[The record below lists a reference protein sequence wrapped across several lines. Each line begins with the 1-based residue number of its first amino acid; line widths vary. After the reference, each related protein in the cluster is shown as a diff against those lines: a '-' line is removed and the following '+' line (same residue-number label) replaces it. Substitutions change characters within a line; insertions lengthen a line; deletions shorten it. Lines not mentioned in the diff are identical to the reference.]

1 MDINRLVIISVVT
14 DEKELNI
21 SYTVGWSIED
31 LCIKICKIFG
41 IGPVARHLF
50 ALRNHATKLW
60 YPANYKL
67 ENKEKSKFDF
77 RLRFKPA
84 SLQTLKRIDERAYD
98 YYFQQARSD
107 VMENKV
113 PDIVYERHKRELIG
127 LGVSDMYR
135 VMLEKRIPREIV
147 ESEYKKYIP
156 KECIKRHAFFIKKPI
171 HNALGRIS
179 GHDASYVKE
188 QYLKQFECMAPNYP
202 YEEYKALMDK
212 GIPNPPS
219 KVVLRVNVDE
229 VKYCETESGAWNQ
242 LCAIEDLCFISIRQD
257 NTVEVSRKN
266 GIPSYLKFPTSN
278 LLMSFVS
285 ALDGYYRLA
294 IKWTFNL
301 CRDVTTPSL
310 ERLHKLKCHGP
321 VGREFA
327 YGKLEEKRAN
337 RPGSYILRESETEYN
352 VYYFDSC
359 GKDGNLMSQKIEE
372 LAVNEFVIQNNIERY
387 KSLGHLICSFQ
398 DPESQPYLLEC
409 LPPSEYDKSPL
420 LICAPE
426 NVGNEVAADEEIIA
440 SLLESGPRCVP
451 RDQLQ
456 IYKVFSKSSE
466 SLNVQQ
472 PATRLHRAMWRV
484 TKGKKLEVAIK
495 ILKEEEWCST
505 KEFLELAGKWGQLR
519 SGALVRL
526 YGLTV
531 TPAIGMLLE
540 LVRLGPLDAYLRSTS
555 PQTIKTVDMVE
566 AAACLAN
573 ALWHLEE
580 NGVIHGNI
588 RCKKLLVHAHTDNS
602 FIVKLADPGLFI
614 YTDKDVHWLPPEF
627 YSNPE
632 IAKCNF
638 QTDIWAV
645 STTVWQIFSRGAE
658 PPTYHD
664 LNIVKK
670 YYESGK
676 RLPIPSSCPAEVYK
690 LMLEC
695 WGESNG
701 IRKQPQAIMRD
712 INQILYQVYNSRR
725 THAYATAF
733 PKLFS
738 DSDHIHEDDSDTI
751 DDKSINS
758 ESHASSLITD
768 RTSLPWDDIDDNTK
782 ELININESYTG
793 SAEELSNYLSWLKST
808 ARDIESCNDR
818 TMAGVINC
826 SDRTTHALRI
836 THDGSI
842 GDVSIVNNNCSS
854 VSDDGTRM
862 QNIFELNA
870 DCYIILQ
877 GRIGQGFYGEVY
889 KGILERDGGKDIEPQ
904 QVAVKKLKTR
914 ALEAD
919 LRDFEREISIMK
931 TLKHPNVVEILGVIS
946 EPEVCLVMEFV
957 KHGSL
962 QSYLALHRQTL
973 THKKLLGFAL
983 DIATGMD
990 YLGHKSIVHR
1000 DLAARNILVADESKV
1015 KISDF
1020 GLAQVT
1026 GKNDYYILQTNR
1038 DLPIKWY
1045 APESLRDGKFSPRSD
1060 VWSFGVTMYE
1070 TFGLGKDPKLPGVG
1084 SDVRDKSANEI
1095 SDSEIGIEEGSA
1107 ELLAALERG
1116 SRLPC
1121 PPTCPQQIYVKL
1133 MYPCW
1138 HLHSHKRPDFASLCR
1153 DIRELLNHY

>member
-1 MDINRLVIISVVT
+1 MDSDRLAIVCVAT
-14 DEKELNI
+14 DEKELNV
-21 SYTVGWSIED
+21 SFTVGWSVED

-50 ALRNHATKLW
+50 ALRNHGTKLW
-60 YPANYKL
+60 YPTNHKL
-67 ENKEKSKFDF
+67 ENKEK
-77 RLRFKPA
+77 
-84 SLQTLKRIDERAYD
+84 T
-98 YYFQQARSD
+98 RSD

-135 VMLEKRIPREIV
+135 VMLEKRVPREIV
-147 ESEYKKYIP
+147 ESDYKKYIP

-212 GIPNPPS
+212 
-219 KVVLRVNVDE
+219 D
-229 VKYCETESGAWNQ
+229 SGTWNQ

-257 NTVEVSRKN
+257 STVEVSRKT
-266 GIPSYLKFPTSN
+266 GIPSYLKFATNN

-321 VGREFA
+321 VGKEFA
-327 YGKLEEKRAN
+327 HGKLEEKRAN

-352 VYYFDSC
+352 VYYFDVC
-359 GKDGNLMSQKIEE
+359 GKDGSLISQRIEE
-372 LAVNEFVIQNNIERY
+372 LVPNEFVIPNCTQRY
-387 KSLGHLICSFQ
+387 KSLGHFISLYQ
-398 DPESQPYLLEC
+398 DPESELYLAEC

-426 NVGNEVAADEEIIA
+426 NVGNDVAADEEIIT

-456 IYKVFSKSSE
+456 IYKAFSRSSE
-466 SLNVQQ
+466 TLNVQSS
-472 PATRLHRAMWRV
+472 ATRLHRAMWRV

-495 ILKEEEWCST
+495 ILKEEEWYST
-505 KEFLELAGKWGQLR
+505 KEFLELAGKWGQLQ

-540 LVRLGPLDAYLRSTS
+540 LVRLGPLDAYLRSNS

-566 AAACLAN
+566 AAACLAT

-580 NGVIHGNI
+580 NGVVHGNI
-588 RCKKLLVHAHTDNS
+588 RCKKLLVYAHTDNS
-602 FIVKLADPGLFI
+602 FIVKLADPGLFT
-614 YTDKDVHWLPPEF
+614 YTDTDIHWLPPEF

-645 STTVWQIFSRGAE
+645 STTIWQIFSRGAE

-670 YYESGK
+670 CYESGK

-701 IRKQPQAIMRD
+701 TRKQPQAIMRD

-738 DSDHIHEDDSDTI
+738 DSEHTPEDDSDMI

-758 ESHASSLITD
+758 ESHASSLFTD
-768 RTSLPWDDIDDNTK
+768 RTSLPWDDIDDSTR

-808 ARDIESCNDR
+808 TRDIESCNDR
-818 TMAGVINC
+818 SMNC
-826 SDRTTHALRI
+826 TDRTTHALRI
-836 THDGSI
+836 THDNSI
-842 GDVSIVNNNCSS
+842 GDVGIVNNNCSS
-854 VSDDGTRM
+854 VSDDGTQM

-889 KGILERDGGKDIEPQ
+889 KGILERDSGKDIEPQ

-1000 DLAARNILVADESKV
+1000 DLAARNILVADESRV

-1070 TFGLGKDPKLPGVG
+1070 TFGLGEDPKLPGIG
-1084 SDVRDKSANEI
+1084 SDAHEI
-1095 SDSEIGIEEGSA
+1095 SGSEIGIEEGSA

-1138 HLHSHKRPDFASLCR
+1138 QLHSHERPDFASLCK